1 MRLRCINKNLATKY
15 KQRRAESANR
25 ARGIL
30 GKYEIVYL
38 NNIVY
43 NIVSTWSTHRT
54 QKVEKKQKKVIL
66 GMLPHIFSKL
76 KFLLKGSSALGKN

>member
-1 MRLRCINKNLATKY
+1 VFTKY
-15 KQRRAESANR
+15 KQIRAESANR

-43 NIVSTWSTHRT
+43 NIVSTYLEYIGNTEGR
-54 QKVEKKQKKVIL
+54 KENKKR
-66 GMLPHIFSKL
+66 
-76 KFLLKGSSALGKN
+76 